1 MFNFR
6 IKCDNGAVCTI
17 RAIDSGTAIKL
28 FCEAEGCSIE
38 WFLEHCTIELKE
50 EEPTVK
56 VTQCDII
63 LQHLKEFGSISSL
76 EAMKEYGIMRL
87 ASRIN
92 DLKNQGYPIISNTK
106 IMKNRF
112 GETVHFAEYKLV
124 KEKEI

>member
-6 IKCDNGAVCTI
+6 IKCDNGAVSI
-17 RAIDSGTAIKL
+17 YRAKDTGSAIKL
-28 FCEAEGCSIE
+28 FCEAEGCSVE
-38 WFLEHCTIELKE
+38 WFVAHCKIELRE

-56 VTQCDII
+56 VTQCNII
-63 LQHLKEFGSISSL
+63 LQHLREFGSISSL

-92 DLKNQGYPIISNTK
+92 DLKKQGYPIISNTK

-124 KEKEI
+124 EEKEI